1 MNDCDNL
8 SYYINTRSK
17 GKRWFVFSEVDLEQY
32 NQLAANPVTIDQL
45 NYLGWYEVCGLKD
58 RLIYLRRE

>member
-32 NQLAANPVTIDQL
+32 NQIAANPVTMDQL